1 MDRVHFKGNPTQE
14 SSEYAE
20 LIELVQIVLNRTSV
34 ELAIV
39 SQSKHRLTED
49 QFRVSVN
56 LIHSACTVG
65 SLLPELIRERSL
77 RLPYAFPLARMYYER
92 LLSAA
97 YVISDDGSSAKRA
110 ILYAAYRVFKDQV
123 KTLSVGGAT
132 KPISGRKKVLRKS
145 PIVAE
150 ALDYFKDAEA
160 IKEYEHNRQDRS
172 RIVGAK
178 NKRAEMLFQSVEQMG
193 YSTASEVTHGS
204 YLSTILFDEAPRDN
218 TPERSFDE
226 ATTEILTMLV
236 LSSEAL
242 GHVLSEL
249 FPDLPG
255 PPLLIEAGR
264 TLMKFEV
271 PEAIS
276 LINQAYDMK
285 L

>member
-1 MDRVHFKGNPTQE
+1 MDRVHFKTNPTQE
-14 SSEYAE
+14 SGEYAE
-20 LIELVQIVLNRTSV
+20 LIELVLVILNRTSV
-34 ELAIV
+34 ELTLA
-39 SQSKHRLTED
+39 SQGKHSLTED
-49 QFRVSVN
+49 QFRVSVK

-77 RLPYAFPLARMYYER
+77 RLPYAYPLARMYYER

-110 ILYAAYRVFKDQV
+110 ILYSAYRVFKDQV
-123 KTLSVGGAT
+123 RTLSVGGTT
-132 KPISGRKKVLRKS
+132 KPIPGRKKVLRKS

-150 ALDYFKDAEA
+150 ALDYFRNAKA
-160 IKEYEHNRQDRS
+160 IKEYEHERQDRAL
-172 RIVGAK
+172 IVGAK
-178 NKRAEMLFQSVEQMG
+178 NKRAEILFQSVEQMG

-218 TPERSFDE
+218 TPERGFDE
-226 ATTEILTMLV
+226 ATSEILTMLV

-242 GHVLSEL
+242 GRLLLEI
-249 FPDLPG
+249 FPDLPSA
-255 PPLLIEAGR
+255 PLLIEAER

-276 LINQAYDMK
+276 LINQAYDTK